1 MSEQVSQERV
11 GASATILVTGFPGFI
26 AGRLIEALARE
37 LPEAHFVM
45 LVLPQMRFK
54 AEGQLACIAA
64 GVPGS
69 IDRFEVLEGDITLP
83 NLGLGRKGSAELAA
97 RVGVVWHLAAI
108 YDLSVA
114 AAAAFAVNAQGTAN
128 VLDFCEKCARF
139 ERLNYVSTCYVSGD
153 RTGRILEDELDRGQ
167 SFKNHYEE
175 TKFWAEVD
183 VQRRADT
190 IPSVIFRPGI
200 VVGDSRTGETGKFDG
215 PYYLFRLI
223 DRLPERAPMVNP
235 GSGDAVV
242 NLVPVDFV
250 TDALTHLGHAPASP
264 GTVYQVADPEPM
276 RARDILALA
285 LRLMGRKPALTSLPG
300 GLAQRALKL
309 GALKRALDVPQ
320 ESLVYFNHDARYD
333 STETQRALVNTD
345 IRCPHL
351 SDYLGTLIEYMREA

>member
-1 MSEQVSQERV
+1 MSEQVSQARV

-26 AGRLIEALARE
+26 AGRLIEGLARA
-37 LPEAHFVM
+37 LPEARFVT

-54 AEGQLACIAA
+54 AEGQLARIAA
-64 GVPGS
+64 RVPGS
-69 IDRFEVLEGDITLP
+69 LERFEVLDGDITLP
-83 NLGLGRKGSAELAA
+83 NLGLGKKGAAALAE

-114 AAAAFAVNAQGTAN
+114 AAAAYSVNARGTAN
-128 VLDFCEKCARF
+128 VLDFCERCPGF

-153 RTGRILEDELDRGQ
+153 RTGRILEAELDRGQ

-183 VQRRADT
+183 VQRRAEA

-250 TDALTHLGHAPASP
+250 TDALAHLGHRPAPS

-285 LRLMGRKPALTSLPG
+285 LRLMGRQPAVASLPG
-300 GLAQRALKL
+300 GLARRALKL
-309 GALKRALDVPQ
+309 GALERMLDVPQ
-320 ESLVYFNHDARYD
+320 ESLVYFNHDAQYD
-333 STETQRALVNTD
+333 STETQRALADTD

-351 SDYLGTLIEYMREA
+351 SDYLGTLIEYMRAA